1 MGGPIYCIKKIYGK
15 SKKLVKKNENAK
27 EVFWHDEYCN
37 SREIVILAT
46 RHVEYVAEAIKVKLR
61 KVGIKASIIYSM
73 PEGGYSKRLH
83 IVICP
88 QMFQKLPRLYFAY
101 QLEQRDSK
109 WFTEEY
115 FEKLRNAVAVFD
127 YTIENIKY
135 LFKNGFDYK
144 QVYYLPI
151 QSHEVELVKEEHQY
165 DVLFYGD
172 PDSDRRKKF
181 LEAIAGKFNLK
192 VCVNVFG
199 QDLIEEI
206 KKAKVVV
213 NIHFYEDALLET
225 TRISQLLSMGKLIV
239 SERGINSEE
248 QQEFEDLVSF
258 VDVGD
263 VDGMLKAIQ
272 DILETGDIEDRREK
286 LLENVQNKTDWSE
299 FYLYRALLAFDLIT
313 FDQFYYSIGK
323 QINIPETV
331 CLSLTETIERREHFK
346 RSYADI
352 PVFQGLRHDL
362 GWVGAGLSYKFLI
375 NRAKDEGLPQL
386 TVCEDDVELLPGH
399 NEKLEFIRSYLK
411 RVKEWD
417 IFSGLI
423 ADFDKDTKVLS
434 VEKTEIGYLA
444 TIDRTVSN
452 VFCIYNKNI
461 YDRILMW
468 NHMYRNVQINTI
480 DRFIQNLEKMRVVC
494 CYPYFVKQSND
505 VSSTLWGIDN
515 TKYSKMIDD
524 SEKAFYLKIQE
535 KLNKG
540 DAIN

>member
-399 NEKLEFIRSYLK
+399 SEKLEFIRSYLK

>member
-1 MGGPIYCIKKIYGK
+1 MGGPIYCIKKIFGK
-15 SKKLVKKNENAK
+15 SKKLVKKSENAK
-27 EVFWHDEYCN
+27 EVFWRDEFYN

-46 RHVEYVAEAIKVKLR
+46 RHVEYVAESIKAKLR
-61 KVGIKASIIYSM
+61 KVGIKSSVIHSM
-73 PEGGYSKRLH
+73 PDGGYSDLLH

-135 LFKNGFDYK
+135 LYKNGFDYK

-151 QSHEVELVKEEHQY
+151 QSHEIELAKEEHQY

-199 QDLIEEI
+199 QDLLEEI

-258 VDVGD
+258 VDAGD

-272 DILETGDIEDRREK
+272 NILDTGDIESRRKELIEIAQK
-286 LLENVQNKTDWSE
+286 KTDWSE

-331 CLSLTETIERREHFK
+331 CLSLTETV
-346 RSYADI
+346 
-352 PVFQGLRHDL
+352 PV
-362 GWVGAGLSYKFLI
+362 
-375 NRAKDEGLPQL
+375 
-386 TVCEDDVELLPGH
+386 
-399 NEKLEFIRSYLK
+399 
-411 RVKEWD
+411 
-417 IFSGLI
+417 
-423 ADFDKDTKVLS
+423 S
-434 VEKTEIGYLA
+434 V
-444 TIDRTVSN
+444 
-452 VFCIYNKNI
+452 
-461 YDRILMW
+461 
-468 NHMYRNVQINTI
+468 
-480 DRFIQNLEKMRVVC
+480 
-494 CYPYFVKQSND
+494 
-505 VSSTLWGIDN
+505 
-515 TKYSKMIDD
+515 
-524 SEKAFYLKIQE
+524 
-535 KLNKG
+535 
-540 DAIN
+540 

>member
-1 MGGPIYCIKKIYGK
+1 MGGPIYCIKKIFGK
-15 SKKLVKKNENAK
+15 SKKCVKNNGNAK
-27 EVFWHDEYCN
+27 EAFWRDEYCN

-46 RHVEYVAEAIKVKLR
+46 RHVEYVAESIKAKLR
-61 KVGIKASIIYSM
+61 KVGIKSSIIYSM
-73 PEGGYSKRLH
+73 PEGGYSELLH

-88 QMFQKLPRLYFAY
+88 QMFQKLPKLYFAY
-101 QLEQRDSK
+101 QLEQRGSK

-151 QSHEVELVKEEHQY
+151 QSHEIDLAKEEYQY

-172 PDSDRRKKF
+172 PGSDRRKKF

-199 QDLIEEI
+199 QDLIDEI

-258 VDVGD
+258 VDAGD

-272 DILETGDIEDRREK
+272 DILEARDIEHRREK
-286 LLENVQNKTDWSE
+286 LLENVKNKTDWSE

-331 CLSLTETIERREHFK
+331 CLSLTETVERREHFK
-346 RSYADI
+346 QRYADI

-399 NEKLEFIRSYLK
+399 NEKLGFIRSYLK
-411 RVKEWD
+411 GVKEWD

-434 VEKTEIGYLA
+434 VDKTEVGYLA

-452 VFCIYNKNI
+452 VFCIYNKSI

-468 NHMYRNVQINTI
+468 NPAFRDVKINTI
-480 DRFIQNLEKMRVVC
+480 DRFIQNLEKIRVVC
-494 CYPYFVKQSND
+494 CCPYFVKQSND

-515 TKYSKMIDD
+515 TQYSKMIDE
-524 SEKAFYLKIQE
+524 SEKSFYSKIQE
-535 KLNKG
+535 KAAGGSALN
-540 DAIN
+540 